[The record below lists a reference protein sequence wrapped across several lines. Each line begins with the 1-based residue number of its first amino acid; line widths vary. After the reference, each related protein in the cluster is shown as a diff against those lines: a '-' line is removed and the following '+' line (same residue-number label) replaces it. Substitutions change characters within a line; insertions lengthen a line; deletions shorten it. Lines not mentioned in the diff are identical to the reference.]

1 MGTNVNNK
9 RDDYFEC
16 LSTAQSFE
24 QFWCEIINYKLHLSL
39 TRIKAKENQS
49 KFLCD
54 TKEGFEFK
62 HNTAIDTHEGVF
74 IEISQKMKR
83 EDKDFMHSS
92 ISKKDNAWMYCIG
105 DFKRLYLVPKKHLIS
120 EYESAKYKIIPNIKG
135 TGMGFKMPL
144 SRLEAISALKLTPIN
159 KEPEHWLA
167 ARIKSLKTG
176 EPYEK

>member
-1 MGTNVNNK
+1 METNVNNK
-9 RDDYFEC
+9 RDDYYAC
-16 LSTAQSFE
+16 LGVAQSFE
-24 QFWCEIINYKLHLSL
+24 QFWCEIINYKLHLNL
-39 TRIKAKENQS
+39 TRIKAQENQS

-62 HNTAIDTHEGVF
+62 HNTAIDTYKSVF

-120 EYESAKYKIIPNIKG
+120 EYESGGYKIIPNTKG
-135 TGMGFKMPL
+135 TGMGFKIPIT
-144 SRLEAISALKLTPIN
+144 RLEEISVLKLTPIN
-159 KEPEHWLA
+159 KETEHSLA

-176 EPYEK
+176 DPYEK